1 MALHL
6 LKLCVGTESI
16 EELARWQISK
26 RRKGAKGSYHF
37 TRNHP
42 KRAEEIL
49 DGGSLYWIIKGFVRV
64 RQRIISIDSVQREE
78 AGRFCRLTLHMDLVP
93 TVPQPRKPHQG
104 WRYLEPDEA
113 PLDLNPKGKGEA
125 AMPPE
130 LLAELKTLG
139 LL

>member
-6 LKLCVGTESI
+6 LKLCVGIDSI
-16 EELARWQISK
+16 EELAQWQTKK

-49 DGGSLYWIIKGFVRV
+49 AGGSIYWVIKGFVRV
-64 RQRIISIDSVQREE
+64 RQRIVSIDAVQREE
-78 AGRFCRLTLHMDLVP
+78 AGRFCRLTLHKDLVP
-93 TVPQPRKPHQG
+93 TVPQPRKAHQG
-104 WRYLEPDEA
+104 WRYLEPEEA
-113 PLDLNPKGKGEA
+113 PLDLNPRGKGEA
-125 AMPPE
+125 AMPQDM
-130 LLAELKTLG
+130 LAELKSLG